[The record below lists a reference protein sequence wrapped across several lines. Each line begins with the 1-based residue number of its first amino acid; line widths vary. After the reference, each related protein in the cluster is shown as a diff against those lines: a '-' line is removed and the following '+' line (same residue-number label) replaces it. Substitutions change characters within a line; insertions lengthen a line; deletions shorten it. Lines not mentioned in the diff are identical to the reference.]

1 MPIISLLIFSSKSP
15 FSTCSMIAHWTLQ
28 TFLLSSEHGMKLC
41 QLRKLKESWRSQG
54 ASFLVSGAAFWFV
67 LLQLQGPLTVCGH
80 LVESASAVHPQ
91 HTVPQ
96 WPHFPGLTLVT
107 TLPQP
112 PPFFPGLA
120 PTAGFQHPFTLPYQ
134 SWLLYSEGCFLVLGN
149 WWPAL
154 AQRTSLL
161 LWAAATLSSTSSDFQ
176 PWNRGLLLRFSF
188 LGASLSVLGYPYRVL
203 FIFSV
208 IFLSYLNNSLH

>member
-1 MPIISLLIFSSKSP
+1 MSAKETEGILKKPGGFFSGFRCCILVCLTPAAGSTHCVRASGGICLSCAPSAHSPSVTSLPWPDPSDHLATAPSIFSRP
-15 FSTCSMIAHWTLQ
+15 C
-28 TFLLSSEHGMKLC
+28 
-41 QLRKLKESWRSQG
+41 
-54 ASFLVSGAAFWFV
+54 
-67 LLQLQGPLTVCGH
+67 
-80 LVESASAVHPQ
+80 
-91 HTVPQ
+91 
-96 WPHFPGLTLVT
+96 
-107 TLPQP
+107 
-112 PPFFPGLA
+112 